1 VGAVEQTLS
10 ELLTPVVAGLGLEF
24 VGLEYAPQGAY
35 SLLRIYID
43 APAGVTV
50 EDCERVSHQ
59 VSGVLEVEDPIK
71 SHYTLEVSSPGLDR
85 PLFTPD
91 HYARFA
97 GERVKV
103 RLRVPVEGR
112 RNLTGV
118 LTQVTDTGVTVD
130 VEGVLVSV
138 TFDQIDRAR
147 LVPEV

>member
-1 VGAVEQTLS
+1 MSAVEQTLS
-10 ELLTPVVAGLGLEF
+10 NLLAPVVAGLDLEF
-24 VGLEYAPQGAY
+24 VGLEYMPQGAH

-85 PLFTPD
+85 PLFTPQ
-91 HYARFA
+91 HYAQFA
-97 GERVKV
+97 GERIKA
-103 RLRVPVEGR
+103 RLRVPVDGR

-118 LTQVTDTGVTVD
+118 LTQVTDDGVTVD
-130 VEGVLVSV
+130 VEGVLVTV

-147 LVPEV
+147 LVPDI